1 MIGRAMIGRA
11 MIGRAMV
18 GQAMVGR
25 VRLWSAYI
33 LLFYVTTHLLN
44 HTLGLVSL
52 GALEEGRPWFV
63 GIWKNPL
70 GQTALYGAL
79 LVHFTLALWSILR
92 RRTLA
97 LSGWEWTQLSLGALI
112 VPLGALHVVAT
123 RLAATLYGVE
133 IGYPWVLASL
143 ATDGWLQ
150 LARQFTF
157 PLVVWLH
164 ACIGLHFA
172 WRLRPWYRQWLPAL
186 YAVALLLPAAS
197 VAGAGVALRDVVELA
212 RQQPGLLRGI
222 FEKVHAPD
230 GHGVAMLGLISNGF
244 AIGSAALLL
253 GCFAVRP
260 MRDLWERRAGVV
272 HLVYSGARTVS
283 APAGLTVLEMSR
295 MGGIPHASVCG
306 GRGRCSTCRVRV
318 GGPDRTLLPAA
329 SPEEQKVLARVGAP
343 ENVRLACQLRPPPGR
358 YRITPLL
365 PPSAG
370 PVEAYRRQPQAHGGE
385 RFVAI
390 LFADIR
396 GFTSISEGRLPY
408 DVVFLLNRYFRAT
421 GHAVQA
427 AGGRLD
433 KFIGD
438 GVMAIFGL
446 DAGPQ
451 IACRQALDGARRMSL
466 ALDDLNEAL
475 SGDLDQPLR
484 IGIGLH
490 AGPAIVGEMGFER
503 VSSLTA
509 IGDTVNTASRLESLT
524 KEFAVELVVS
534 QELLDRAGLDLSAA
548 ARHEVEIRGRQARL
562 AVRALARASDLTT
575 LSS

>member
-1 MIGRAMIGRA
+1 
-11 MIGRAMV
+11 
-18 GQAMVGR
+18 MVGR
-25 VRLWSAYI
+25 VRLWSGYV
-33 LLFYVTTHLLN
+33 LFFYVTTHLLN
-44 HTLGLVSL
+44 HALGLVSL
-52 GALEEGRPWFV
+52 GALEEGRHWFV
-63 GIWKNPL
+63 AIWKNPL

-92 RRTLA
+92 RRTFA
-97 LSGWEWTQLSLGALI
+97 LSGWEWTQLGLGALI

-123 RLAATLYGVE
+123 RLAANLYGVE

-143 ATDGWLQ
+143 ASDGWLQ
-150 LARQFTF
+150 IARQFTF

-172 WRLRPWYRQWLPAL
+172 WRLRPWYRPALPAL
-186 YAVALLLPAAS
+186 YAVALLVPAAS
-197 VAGAGVALRDVVELA
+197 VAGAGIALRDLVALA
-212 RQQPGLLRGI
+212 REQPDLLRAI

-230 GHGVAMLGLISNGF
+230 AHGVATLGLISNGF

-253 GCFAVRP
+253 ACFAVRP
-260 MRDLWERRAGVV
+260 VRDLWERRAGVV
-272 HLVYSGARTVS
+272 HLTYSGPKTVS

-295 MGGIPHASVCG
+295 IGGIPHASVCG

-318 GGPDRTLLPAA
+318 GGPDRALLPPA

-365 PPSAG
+365 PASAG

-446 DAGPQ
+446 DSAPQ
-451 IACRQALDGARRMSL
+451 AACRQALDGARRMSL

-524 KEFAVELVVS
+524 KDFAVELVVS
-534 QELLDRAGLDLSAA
+534 QELLDRAGLDLPAA

-562 AVRALARASDLTT
+562 AVRAVARATDLTS